1 MKNEITQTSQNQL
14 QNSFLWPEQAKGF
27 RKVLTPMV
35 DILESEEGIEL
46 LADMPGVL
54 PSQVEV
60 TLEKETLKIGGTIDF
75 NLPEQGKPLYLEINT
90 KRYERY
96 FTLSKELDSQNL
108 KASMNSG
115 VLHIF
120 IPKTESLKPRQI
132 PVQFH
137 S

>member
-1 MKNEITQTSQNQL
+1 MTNEITQTSQNQL
-14 QNSFLWPEQAKGF
+14 QESFLWPQEAKGF

-35 DILESEEGIEL
+35 DIFENEEGIEL
-46 LADMPGVL
+46 FADMSGVA

-60 TLEKETLKIGGTIDF
+60 TLEKETLKIGGTINL
-75 NLPEQGKPLYLEINT
+75 NLPEGGKPLYLEINI

-108 KASMNSG
+108 KASMDSG
-115 VLHIF
+115 ILKIF
-120 IPKTESLKPRQI
+120 IPKAESLKPRTI
-132 PVQFH
+132 PVEFH